1 MAVALEFNSVYA
13 INKVTPNGG
22 KIAVGVGDL
31 TYPDGEDTTTVQAV
45 AIQVTDIEG
54 TKIAEFALQHDSFL
68 VLLEA
73 MMELF
78 EPFKQESQGS
88 E

>member
-1 MAVALEFNSVYA
+1 MPRAIEFNSIYA
-13 INKVTPNGG
+13 INKETPNGG
-22 KIAVGVGDL
+22 KIVVGVGDL
-31 TYPDGEDTTTVQAV
+31 TYPDNEDTTTVQAV
-45 AIQVTDIEG
+45 AIQVTDSEG
-54 TKIAEFALQHDSFL
+54 TKIAEFALQNDSFA

-88 E
+88 Q